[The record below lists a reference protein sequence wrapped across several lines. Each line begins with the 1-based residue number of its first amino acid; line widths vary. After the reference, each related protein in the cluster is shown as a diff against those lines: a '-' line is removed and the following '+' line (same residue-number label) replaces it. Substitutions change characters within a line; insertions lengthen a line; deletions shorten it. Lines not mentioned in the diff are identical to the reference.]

1 MKVIVDRIE
10 NDFCVVELK
19 NGTFC
24 NLPLLLVP
32 SAKEGDVIEIKILND
47 ETDIRKKNIKKLV
60 DKVFK

>member
-10 NDFCVVELK
+10 NDFCVVELQT
-19 NGTFC
+19 GVFC

-32 SAKEGDVIEIKILND
+32 SVKEGDVVEIKILNNL
-47 ETDIRKKNIKKLV
+47 TDIRKENVKKLM